1 MENVENSKVP
11 FLQWLLEN
19 MWLLLVLGVGI
30 YFISYIL
37 WGWIDIVLIK
47 PIPEEIKVLYN

>member
-1 MENVENSKVP
+1 MENTENTPTP

-19 MWLLLVLGVGI
+19 MWLLLILGVGI
-30 YFISYIL
+30 YFVSYIL
-37 WGWIDIVLIK
+37 WGWIDIALIK